1 MARDREIEILVD
13 VGGRQ
18 ATLRT
23 TRSQLESV
31 ASKQE
36 LARVISDAG
45 LAPIATQLAEALL
58 RRLRRRADQETAA
71 RYVTLSSEGPKRGEA
86 PSEVEYT
93 LPKGLALPPAPQKRL
108 THPYEKR
115 AEEERYKG
123 LAEAEV
129 AILVFIVSNKFTE
142 QGEDFEDTIEGYLDL
157 LEGKYAKGKIEV
169 AGVAL
174 GTKPREEMS
183 QEAVFSQLRGMRG
196 KITGGVGE
204 STGFWGYDQIHILGH
219 GRPGYGLRFKGPKY
233 FNEDLLEGATAK
245 DTLPLK
251 PDGKVVIGAC
261 GADGGGLAGWLRA
274 TLDKAGEEYSRVHA
288 VGGIFNVKE
297 EETPPGSGDYVLK
310 WHLLPC
316 TKEIEKFL
324 DEKPED

>member
-1 MARDREIEILVD
+1 MPRDREIEILIN

-23 TRSQLESV
+23 TRSQLERV
-31 ASKQE
+31 ASEQE

-45 LAPIATQLAEALL
+45 LAPVATQAAKALL
-58 RRLRRRADQETAA
+58 RRLRRRADRETAA
-71 RYVTLSSEGPKRGEA
+71 HYLTLSGEGPERGEA
-86 PSEVEYT
+86 PSEFEY
-93 LPKGLALPPAPQKRL
+93 PPVTPGFPTPRIGRL
-108 THPYEKR
+108 KSAAEII

-129 AILVFIVSNKFTE
+129 AILVFIVSNKLTE
-142 QGEDFEDTIEGYLDL
+142 KGEDFEDTIRGYLQL
-157 LEGKYAKGKIEV
+157 LEDKYPKGKIEV

-174 GTKPREEMS
+174 GTKPLEEMS
-183 QEAVFSQLRGMRG
+183 QEAVFSQLRAMRG

-219 GRPGYGLRFKGPKY
+219 GKPGDGLRFKGPKY
-233 FNEDLLEGATAK
+233 FNEDLLEGGTAK

-251 PDGKVVIGAC
+251 PNGKVVIGAC
-261 GADGGGLAGWLRA
+261 YASGGGLAGWLRA
-274 TLDKAGEEYSRVHA
+274 TLDKAGDEYSRVHA

-316 TKEIEKFL
+316 TKEIENFL
-324 DEKPED
+324 DENPEE

>member
-1 MARDREIEILVD
+1 MPRDREIEILIN

-23 TRSQLESV
+23 TRSQLESA
-31 ASKQE
+31 ASEQE

-45 LAPIATQLAEALL
+45 LAPVATRLAKALL
-58 RRLRRRADQETAA
+58 RRLRRRADQKTAPH
-71 RYVTLSSEGPKRGEA
+71 YVTL
-86 PSEVEYT
+86 PSELEYT
-93 LPKGLALPPAPQKRL
+93 PGRTALSPVAEKRL
-108 THPYEKR
+108 KSPEER
-115 AEEERYKG
+115 RREEERYKG

-157 LEGKYAKGKIEV
+157 LEGKYPKGKIEV

-183 QEAVFSQLRGMRG
+183 QDDVFSQLRAMRG

-204 STGFWGYDQIHILGH
+204 TTGFWGYDQIHILGH
-219 GRPGYGLRFKGPKY
+219 GKVGDGLRFKGPKY
-233 FNEDLLEGATAK
+233 FNEDLLEGATAR

-261 GADGGGLAGWLRA
+261 CADGGGLAGWLRA
-274 TLDKAGEEYSRVHA
+274 TLDKADAEYSRVHP
-288 VGGIFNVKE
+288 VKGIFATAE
-297 EETPPGSGDYVLK
+297 EETWYGSGEYVLK
-310 WHLLPC
+310 WGAHPS
-316 TKEIEKFL
+316 TKEIENFL